1 MTNNQP
7 VNKSQ
12 DYYFTLMSI
21 LSKTVKER
29 TSLERIPTAGK
40 DAVND
45 GHARESNAAA
55 AAPGQ
60 RQPEP
65 ASLTSLASCRG
76 EPPMSFDFSDAP
88 SVPDEPMWTSATPSI
103 VQQHA
108 NKFVGLAA
116 AMGIVVGLL
125 IGGGG
130 GGGDAAAAPASA
142 MAGGGAPCSARALS
156 SWGHAKISDD
166 QREKAALASFSP
178 RVRSLLGGMSL
189 AQKIGQM
196 TQFNLDEAFADNAN
210 FKSTPEFADAPWTL
224 LDEELIRSY
233 TGAPNHVGSW
243 LNSPFSDDSI
253 REGTN
258 GNKRSFLNATEW
270 RLIIDRLQAITIE
283 DGAPPMVFGV
293 DSVHGAVCESST
305 VHWPYPPPRVHASWR
320 HGSRP
325 AAN

>member
-1 MTNNQP
+1 
-7 VNKSQ
+7 
-12 DYYFTLMSI
+12 
-21 LSKTVKER
+21 
-29 TSLERIPTAGK
+29 
-40 DAVND
+40 
-45 GHARESNAAA
+45 
-55 AAPGQ
+55 
-60 RQPEP
+60 
-65 ASLTSLASCRG
+65 
-76 EPPMSFDFSDAP
+76 MSFDFSDAP

-130 GGGDAAAAPASA
+130 GGGGGGDAAAAPASA
-142 MAGGGAPCSARALS
+142 MAGGGAPCSAGELS